1 MGWIRNFAHKLWTFL
16 EMIKWEHS
24 IFALPFAYLG
34 LFLAENGW
42 PRPRLFWL
50 VTLAMISFRT
60 MAMAANRL
68 IDAAIDARNP
78 RTQNRALP
86 AGRLKKTFVW
96 FAALASFLTFEWSAA
111 ELGRLCLYLSPVPV
125 IMAWFYPWAKRFT
138 WLSHLLLG
146 MILGVAPYGAWLAS
160 RGTWSLVP
168 FFLSVGVTT
177 WVAGFDMIYALQ
189 DISFDRQFGLY
200 SFPAIFGEA
209 ATMAVTRCLHVLSA
223 AMWAIAGWMAGL
235 GWIYAAGMSLIVFFL
250 VRQHWL
256 ILSFGLKKVE
266 EAFFTMNAIVSLVV
280 LVAAVADLSLR

>member
-1 MGWIRNFAHKLWTFL
+1 MDWMKNFVHKLLTFF

-42 PRPRLFWL
+42 PRPWLFWL
-50 VTLAMISFRT
+50 ITLTMVSFRT

-86 AGRLKKTFVW
+86 AGLLKKTFVC
-96 FAALASFLTFEWSAA
+96 FAALGSFLIFEWAVA
-111 ELGRLCLYLSPVPV
+111 GLGKRCLYLSPVPV
-125 IMAWFYPWAKRFT
+125 LLAWFYPWAKRFT

-146 MILGVAPYGAWLAS
+146 MILGIAPYGAWLAS
-160 RGTWSLVP
+160 RGTWSWIP
-168 FFLSVGVTT
+168 FFLSIGVTV
-177 WVAGFDMIYALQ
+177 WVAGFDIIYALQ
-189 DISFDRQFGLY
+189 DVDFDRQYGLY
-200 SFPAIFGEA
+200 SLPAKFGEQRA
-209 ATMAVTRCLHVLSA
+209 MTVTRWLHVGSA
-223 AMWAIAGWMAGL
+223 IAWGIAGWVAGL
-235 GWIYAAGMSLIVFFL
+235 GWIYVSGIAVIVFFL

-256 ILSFGLKKVE
+256 IRSFGLKKVE
-266 EAFFTMNAIVSLVV
+266 EAFFTMNAIVSVAI